1 VSCACQWCL
10 GSKHDKDAAVCWL
23 CMSCIVLHP
32 VAERQL
38 ACIRLPH
45 GVCGN
50 GAKTIYVLTHAL
62 TELETGGGKPI
73 HVLNYALTE
82 FKIPF
87 WCCAGI
93 KNLPKHCFA
102 IAGVFFF
109 VCFFLPMFRSVLHR
123 AATCPLLLLVISMH
137 MPVPSSVPFPQTC
150 LMICASASSSS

>member
-1 VSCACQWCL
+1 
-10 GSKHDKDAAVCWL
+10 
-23 CMSCIVLHP
+23 MSCIVLHP

-109 VCFFLPMFRSVLHR
+109 VCFFLPMFRSVFTKQQLC
-123 AATCPLLLLVISMH
+123 ALQLLVISKQML
-137 MPVPSSVPFPQTC
+137 MPSSVSFSQTR
-150 LMICASASSSS
+150 LMICASACSSSCGAQAVHHMPSLPCVMCLEHHQR